1 MKRLKRFSWT
11 FCLLTK
17 GKVHQVVLRDVHL
30 YLMLGLTALLFL
42 TTSLLTFRGM
52 KTQVLFSEYR
62 ERLLVKE
69 QHINSLK
76 WLGDEI
82 RLLEQELERFASFD
96 DKLRYALD
104 VGSIDRKLRIM
115 GIGGPSAIDTL
126 KGRIS
131 RSSFA
136 LVSEVVRDA
145 YFAEQMVEL
154 EQSSYEGVLERV
166 KSIVDLKRH
175 TPSIWP
181 THGYISSGFG
191 YRRHPIRRSI
201 SFHSGIDI
209 ANCRGT
215 KVYAT
220 ACGVV
225 DFAGWQSGY
234 GKFVSIDHGYGI
246 KTKYGHLQK
255 ILVEVG
261 QKVRRGELIGTMGSS
276 GVSTGPHLQY
286 EVRIL
291 NNPVNPL
298 NYIIRD
304 TLTY

>member
-1 MKRLKRFSWT
+1 MKRIKRFSWT

-17 GKVHQVVLRDVHL
+17 RGVRQVILRDTHL
-30 YLMLGLTALLFL
+30 YLMLALTTFLFL
-42 TTSLLTFRGM
+42 STSLLTIRGIRT
-52 KTQVLFSEYR
+52 KALFTEYKGK
-62 ERLLVKE
+62 LLVKE
-69 QHINSLK
+69 QYITFLK
-76 WLGDEI
+76 QLGDEI
-82 RLLEQELERFASFD
+82 RSLEQEIELFASFD

-104 VGSIDRKLRIM
+104 IDLLERNLRVR

-126 KGRIS
+126 KGRIPK
-131 RSSFA
+131 SSFA
-136 LVSEVVRDA
+136 LVSELVRDA
-145 YFAEQMVEL
+145 YFAEQMVKL
-154 EQSSYEGVLERV
+154 EQSSYEEVLEKA
-166 KSIVDLKRH
+166 KSIIELKRH

-191 YRRHPIRRSI
+191 YRRHPIRKSI
-201 SFHSGIDI
+201 MFHKGIDI
-209 ANCRGT
+209 ANCPGT

-220 ACGVV
+220 ADGVI

-234 GKFVSIDHGYGI
+234 GKYISVNHGYGI

-261 QKVRRGELIGTMGSS
+261 QEVRRGELIGTVGNS
-276 GVSTGPHLQY
+276 GESTGPHLQY
-286 EVRIL
+286 EVRVL

-298 NYIIRD
+298 KYIIRD

>member
-1 MKRLKRFSWT
+1 MKKLKRFSWT

-17 GKVHQVVLRDVHL
+17 GKMHQVVLKDVHL
-30 YLMLGLTALLFL
+30 YFMLGLTALLFL
-42 TTSLLTFRGM
+42 ATSLLTFRGM
-52 KTQVLFSEYR
+52 KTRVLFSEYR

-82 RLLEQELERFASFD
+82 RVLEQELEHFASFD

-104 VGSIDRKLRIM
+104 IGSVERKLRVM

-145 YFAEQMVEL
+145 YFAEQMVKL
-154 EQSSYEGVLERV
+154 EQSSYEGVLEKV

-191 YRRHPIRRSI
+191 YRRHPIRRSV
-201 SFHSGIDI
+201 SFHRGIDI

-234 GKFVSIDHGYGI
+234 GRFISIDHGYGI

-261 QKVRRGELIGTMGSS
+261 HEVRRGELIGTIGSS